1 MIVDNSNDY
10 HNQSLLLS
18 NIHSFS
24 LWKCTTVTTKTNNKK
39 KKNWTKILPLWQIWS
54 TKFQSLFLEHDG
66 SLLLCVLYSYDY
78 LLFIQMMAVIFHMWH
93 RDREDPRL
101 IHLMSG
107 KVEEKNDTQ
116 HLFSRGSFCPRKKCF
131 LLHTYHEL

>member
-1 MIVDNSNDY
+1 MIVNNFNDY

-24 LWKCTTVTTKTNNKK
+24 LWKIYYCYDKNKQQK
-39 KKNWTKILPLWQIWS
+39 KKNWRKILPLWQIWS

-66 SLLLCVLYSYDY
+66 SLLLCALYSYDY
-78 LLFIQMMAVIFHMWH
+78 LPFIQMMAVIFHMWH
-93 RDREDPRL
+93 PDREDPRL

-107 KVEEKNDTQ
+107 KVDEKNDTL
-116 HLFSRGSFCPRKKCF
+116 HLFSRGSFCPRMKCF